1 MANDKSMDQFYY
13 DFMEEVSVAS
23 DMETSGWTKDDF
35 LTSIMLEY
43 LEAVSYTHLT
53 LPTIL
58 RV

>member
-13 DFMEEVSVAS
+13 DFMEEVPVAS

-43 LEAVSYTHLT
+43 LEEAG
-53 LPTIL
+53 
-58 RV
+58 